1 MPTSQ
6 NPRSLGL
13 GGPYLA
19 IRDARLTLEGTDLG
33 AIAECF
39 GTPCYVTSEG
49 QIRANYRR
57 LHEAF
62 TELYPATRLL
72 YANKANNNFA
82 VRRILAQEGAGG
94 HCFGLGE
101 LTLCLQAGVRCRS
114 PHRRGRSFRAGINN
128 CGKTG

>member
-1 MPTSQ
+1 
-6 NPRSLGL
+6 
-13 GGPYLA
+13 
-19 IRDARLTLEGTDLG
+19 LTLEGTDLG

-94 HCFGLGE
+94 DCFGLGE